1 MALGRTGQG
10 PAPGVEW
17 QNVQRKQRLAQVA
30 LETIDVKNDPYLM
43 KNHLGQYECRLCLTL
58 HKTPDNYL
66 IHTQGKR
73 HQSALGQRQHRILHQ
88 KGMAPLV
95 PSQEKKKPEPKRVMR
110 IGRPGY
116 KVVKQKDPDTS
127 QKSLLF
133 QISYPKI
140 DEGLRPR
147 FRFMSAYEQQKETPN
162 DSFQFLL
169 FAADPYEIIAFKI
182 PNIEIDKSPERLLT
196 HWDEE
201 KNVFTLQLFFKAEKR
216 SADSSSSSNSNNNSK
231 NNQEDDMESDAQNE

>member
-10 PAPGVEW
+10 PQPGIEW
-17 QNVQRKQRLAQVA
+17 QNVQRKQRLTQVA

-95 PSQEKKKPEPKRVMR
+95 PSQEKKKPEPKRVIR

-116 KVVKQKDPDTS
+116 KVVKQKDPQTG

-147 FRFMSAYEQQKETPN
+147 FRFMSAYEQQKEPAN
-162 DSFQFLL
+162 DAFQFLL

-201 KNVFTLQLFFKAEKR
+201 KNVFTLQLYFKAEKR
-216 SADSSSSSNSNNNSK
+216 SESESSSNSSK
-231 NNQEDDMESDAQNE
+231 KVPNDEDDMDADSHEA

>member
-73 HQSALGQRQHRILHQ
+73 HQNALGQRQFRILHQ
-88 KGMAPLV
+88 KGMAPLT

-116 KVVKQKDPDTS
+116 KVVKQKDGQTG

-133 QISYPKI
+133 QINYPKI

-147 FRFMSAYEQQKETPN
+147 FRFMSAYEQQKETAN
-162 DSFQFLL
+162 DAFQYLL

-201 KNVFTLQLFFKAEKR
+201 KNVFTLQLFFKAEKQ
-216 SADSSSSSNSNNNSK
+216 STQASSSDKKMNE
-231 NNQEDDMESDAQNE
+231 EDEMESDAPSNEGF